1 MQFGTAFVPD
11 GRDLCWIGTKD
22 RRYWSNGLG
31 CIPAISKL
39 RAAGEFFA
47 RQILSVLDILGVA
60 FANLDLRTLRV
71 RPTLVGRLGGSRNRV
86 RMPVIEW
93 NNRGQP
99 QTRARRKS
107 RVNLVRRFEFF
118 QPIAVLAAARYCRVA
133 TRHWLLSPKAR
144 EPRNTPNTR
153 KHDITVGGFISVCS
167 ACSVVK
173 KGIATQAQDHL
184 PDRNGL
190 LHQVTDLDL
199 W

>member
-71 RPTLVGRLGGSRNRV
+71 RPTLVGRLGGLRNRV

-93 NNRGQP
+93 SNRGQP

-107 RVNLVRRFEFF
+107 RFNSVVGSTTSNPSPCWPPLDTGVRRLHLFALVTES
-118 QPIAVLAAARYCRVA
+118 QGTTEHTEHTEAR
-133 TRHWLLSPKAR
+133 H
-144 EPRNTPNTR
+144 
-153 KHDITVGGFISVCS
+153 TVGRIYFRVFGVFC
-167 ACSVVK
+167 
-173 KGIATQAQDHL
+173 G
-184 PDRNGL
+184 
-190 LHQVTDLDL
+190 
-199 W
+199 